1 MSDKIKLHTIALGIA
16 AGAYLFTSNAHAEE
30 GMWTYD
36 NAPKKQLK
44 AKYNFDLSDKWLE
57 HVRLSSVRFQ
67 DGGSGSFISK
77 DGLVITNHH
86 VAVGQIQKLSE
97 EGKDLVTNG
106 YYAKDNSKELRCKDL
121 ELNVLIDMENVT
133 DKIRAAAK
141 GKTGKDAIIS

>member
-1 MSDKIKLHTIALGIA
+1 MRNSKLNKIKVHTIAVGIA
-16 AGAYLFTSNAHAEE
+16 AGSYLFAPNAHAEE

-97 EGKDLVTNG
+97 EGKDYVTNG
-106 YYAKDNSKELRCKDL
+106 YYAKDNAQELRCKDL
-121 ELNVLIDMENVT
+121 E
-133 DKIRAAAK
+133 
-141 GKTGKDAIIS
+141 